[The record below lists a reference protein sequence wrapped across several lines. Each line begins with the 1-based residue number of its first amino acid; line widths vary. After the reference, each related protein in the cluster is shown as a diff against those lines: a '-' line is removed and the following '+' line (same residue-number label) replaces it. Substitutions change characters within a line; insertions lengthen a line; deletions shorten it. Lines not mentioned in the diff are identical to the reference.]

1 MKKILI
7 IEDDPELV
15 FLLKR
20 CLECGGYRVI
30 TAGDGEDGFSKF
42 IKGRPELVILDLG
55 LPKISGYEVARKI
68 RREREDK
75 TPILMLTGRSE
86 DADRIIGRV
95 KGADKY
101 MTKPFELEE
110 LLKEVRFLL
119 KE

>member
-7 IEDDPELV
+7 VEDDPELA

-20 CLECGGYRVI
+20 CLESGGYQVI
-30 TAGDGEDGFSKF
+30 TACDGEEGFSKF
-42 IKGRPELVILDLG
+42 ITERPGLVILDLG
-55 LPKISGYEVARKI
+55 LPKINGYEVARKI
-68 RREREDK
+68 RKEREDK
-75 TPILMLTGRSE
+75 TPILMLTGKGE

-95 KGADKY
+95 RGADKY

-110 LLKEVRFLL
+110 LLEQVKSLL